1 MILSI
6 IVHVILIM
14 AAVGIVLTLIEW
26 TTGKTLK
33 AVPEEP
39 KPETDASTLDTS
51 AIDAYFG
58 PCPEPKRS
66 KQKPR
71 KVMKWVPRSGHSCD
85 PFVFWWSALH

>member
-14 AAVGIVLTLIEW
+14 AAVGIVFTLIEW

-33 AVPEEP
+33 VIEEP
-39 KPETDASTLDTS
+39 KSETDTPTLDTS

-58 PCPEPKRS
+58 PSPKPTRP
-66 KQKPR
+66 KPQTR
-71 KVMKWVPRSGHSCD
+71 LALRWVPRSGHSCD